1 MSTRDEIEQVL
12 RHLAPRI
19 PPHEMQ
25 AVIDHAVDSKGL
37 SGARPDAAA
46 WLSLVAYVRHR
57 FTDYDL
63 LLGEGYERDA
73 ARFFVRDEINTILGG
88 WGAKRQVSA
97 EE

>member
-1 MSTRDEIEQVL
+1 MQKRNEIEQVV

-37 SGARPDAAA
+37 HRANPDAAA
-46 WLSLVAYVRHR
+46 WLSLVAYVRHQ
-57 FTDYDL
+57 FTDYDML
-63 LLGEGYERDA
+63 LEEGYERDA

-88 WGAKRQVSA
+88 WGAKRQVS